1 MVLVPKGRG
10 VSVLLVLPLQQPNI
24 SLTSPSRGLVWGSEG
39 AEVTWGYSFVFT
51 CSISSHYPGGVFS
64 LIFSGSSFTYTKPA
78 VNHSASF
85 TFPVAEYEH
94 LGNYSCVYEVTLS
107 TRRFTSTTTEIM
119 SVIIKKNVAD
129 LQISEFDILL
139 ILLSLLYSVPLQ
151 QPNISLTS
159 PNGGL
164 VWGSEGAE
172 VTWGYSFV
180 FTCSIS
186 SHYPGGVFS
195 LIFSGSS
202 LTYTKPAVNH
212 SASFTFPVAEYEH
225 LGNYSCVYE
234 VTLSTRRFTSTT
246 TEIMSVIIKMP
257 LLLLVSSVAAGIL
270 LVLVVVLV
278 LVCLVCKRRRRA
290 QQPGALVQT
299 QLAVTVRNDYVDDT
313 NDDAEDDYE
322 NVNRVDI
329 VKKLKE
335 EAGRVEEEESDDY
348 EQPESDEDHDYEEV
362 GHAHVC
368 FRAEEDRKEEEE
380 EEEEEE
386 ETTSDHEDDYENV
399 TQPDVGEQ
407 AVDINGEHDI
417 YQNF

>member
-1 MVLVPKGRG
+1 MIYIRRQQRQRRR
-10 VSVLLVLPLQQPNI
+10 LLATKHGMPLQQP
-24 SLTSPSRGLVWGSEG
+24 S
-39 AEVTWGYSFVFT
+39 
-51 CSISSHYPGGVFS
+51 
-64 LIFSGSSFTYTKPA
+64 
-78 VNHSASF
+78 
-85 TFPVAEYEH
+85 
-94 LGNYSCVYEVTLS
+94 
-107 TRRFTSTTTEIM
+107 
-119 SVIIKKNVAD
+119 
-129 LQISEFDILL
+129 
-139 ILLSLLYSVPLQ
+139 
-151 QPNISLTS
+151 ISLTS

-172 VTWGYSFV
+172 VTRGYSFV

-202 LTYTKPAVNH
+202 LTNTVPAVNH

-313 NDDAEDDYE
+313 NDDAEDDYG
-322 NVNRVDI
+322 NVNPVDI

-386 ETTSDHEDDYENV
+386 TTSDDEDDYENV

-407 AVDINGEHDI
+407 IVDINGEHDI